1 MALTAR
7 ERGFLLLGSHLGD
20 PERKC
25 LSAAQFR
32 ELARRV
38 QAAEL
43 SIERRQ
49 MEAADLRRLG
59 YSRSMSAQ
67 ILALLEQ
74 EELLDAYLNQA
85 QRLGIGVLTRVSR
98 DYPGALRA
106 RLGRDAPVCLWYQ
119 GELSCLNEPGISLVG
134 NRTLRPA
141 NEAFARQAG
150 HQAAE
155 QGFVL
160 ISGNA
165 RGADRTGQT
174 ACVRGGGQIIRV
186 LPDELTGHSPGDGSL
201 LLSED
206 SFDAPFSPARALSRN
221 RIIHCLSP
229 AVLVA
234 QCDERRGG
242 TWDGTWHNLRHGW
255 SRVCCLREDT
265 AGIQA
270 LSQMGAM
277 LIDTKALDEL
287 SRLCKP
293 QEDLFSIAQAGNNH
307 VFTENQE

>member
-1 MALTAR
+1 MALTAG

-43 SIERRQ
+43 SIEQRQ
-49 MEAADLRRLG
+49 LEAADLRRLG
-59 YSRSMSAQ
+59 YSRSMSSQ

-74 EELLDAYLNQA
+74 ETLLDAYLNRA
-85 QRLGIGVLTRVSR
+85 HRLGIGVLTRLSP
-98 DYPGALRA
+98 DYPGVLRA
-106 RLGRDAPVCLWYQ
+106 RLGPDAPICLWYR
-119 GELSCLNEPGISLVG
+119 GALSCLNEPCISLVG
-134 NRTLRPA
+134 NRTLRPD

-150 HQAAE
+150 LQAAQ

-165 RGADRTGQT
+165 RGADRTGQF
-174 ACVRGGGQIIRV
+174 ACTRNGGRIIRV
-186 LPDELTGHSPGDGSL
+186 LADELTGHSAKGGGL

-206 SFDAPFSPARALSRN
+206 SFDAPFSPIRALSRN

-229 AVLVA
+229 AVLVV
-234 QCDERRGG
+234 QCDEPRGG

-255 SRVCCLREDT
+255 SQVCCFRENT

-270 LSQMGAM
+270 LHQMGAM
-277 LIDTKALDEL
+277 LIDAGALGDL
-287 SRLCKP
+287 SRLRPP
-293 QEDLFSIAQAGNNH
+293 QEDLFSIARTGK
-307 VFTENQE
+307 